1 MYYWYSY
8 FLKHE
13 GWTLLLFL
21 SPINNKNYISRTQ
34 SIIWVVYSKLNFT
47 KRPLRDK
54 DSRYELTWL
63 LASAKRQF
71 ATQRFWQDC
80 KRCQIEHLIKKWTLE
95 LGLVYC
101 SGRKSLTWAVSSA
114 KLLPRTGCINRR
126 TEHLSHFSID
136 KALLMILCTT
146 LSSEVCSSKMS
157 WTSSSNACFKENN
170 FLNNYLG

>member
-1 MYYWYSY
+1 MNYWYSY
-8 FLKHE
+8 FLTHE

-34 SIIWVVYSKLNFT
+34 SIIWVVYSSLN
-47 KRPLRDK
+47 K
-54 DSRYELTWL
+54 DSRYALTRL

-101 SGRKSLTWAVSSA
+101 SGRKRVLLELFLLLNCCQELDALTGEQSTSHTSALIKLFSWSYVPLYQVTSALQRCHGQAPAMPVS
-114 KLLPRTGCINRR
+114 K
-126 TEHLSHFSID
+126 
-136 KALLMILCTT
+136 KTT
-146 LSSEVCSSKMS
+146 S
-157 WTSSSNACFKENN
+157 
-170 FLNNYLG
+170 

>member
-63 LASAKRQF
+63 LASTKWQF

-80 KRCQIEHLIKKWTLE
+80 KRCHIEHLIKKWTLE

-101 SGRKSLTWAVSSA
+101 SGRKRVLLELFLLLNCCQELDALTGEQNTSHTSALIKLFSWSYVPLYQVKSALQRCHGQAPAMPVS
-114 KLLPRTGCINRR
+114 K
-126 TEHLSHFSID
+126 
-136 KALLMILCTT
+136 KTT
-146 LSSEVCSSKMS
+146 S
-157 WTSSSNACFKENN
+157 
-170 FLNNYLG
+170 

>member
-1 MYYWYSY
+1 MNYSYSY
-8 FLKHE
+8 FLTHE

-34 SIIWVVYSKLNFT
+34 SIIWVVYSRLN
-47 KRPLRDK
+47 K
-54 DSRYELTWL
+54 DSRYALTRL

-101 SGRKSLTWAVSSA
+101 SGRKRVLLELFLLLNCCQELDALTGEQNTSHTWALIKLFSWSYAPLYQVKSALQRCHGQAPAMPVS
-114 KLLPRTGCINRR
+114 K
-126 TEHLSHFSID
+126 
-136 KALLMILCTT
+136 KTT
-146 LSSEVCSSKMS
+146 S
-157 WTSSSNACFKENN
+157 
-170 FLNNYLG
+170 

>member
-1 MYYWYSY
+1 MNYWYSY
-8 FLKHE
+8 FLTHE

-34 SIIWVVYSKLNFT
+34 SIIWVVYSSLN
-47 KRPLRDK
+47 K
-54 DSRYELTWL
+54 DSRYALTRL

-170 FLNNYLG
+170 FLNSYQG

>member
-1 MYYWYSY
+1 MNYWYSY
-8 FLKHE
+8 FLTHE

-34 SIIWVVYSKLNFT
+34 SIIWVVYSSLN
-47 KRPLRDK
+47 K
-54 DSRYELTWL
+54 DSRYALTRL

-101 SGRKSLTWAVSSA
+101 SGRKRVLLELFLLLNCCQGLDALTGEQNTSHTSALIKLFSWSYVPLYQVKSALQRCHGQAPAMPVS
-114 KLLPRTGCINRR
+114 K
-126 TEHLSHFSID
+126 
-136 KALLMILCTT
+136 KTT
-146 LSSEVCSSKMS
+146 S
-157 WTSSSNACFKENN
+157 
-170 FLNNYLG
+170 